1 LYNARKLSHTSKDYA
16 ISLIELLKRDDA
28 IEDLEL
34 PQFELSESQKAAI
47 DKEIYLIANNPNY
60 LQNWE
65 DIKQRFKES

>member
-1 LYNARKLSHTSKDYA
+1 MPENYHIRAKKDDA
-16 ISLIELLKRDDA
+16 ISLKELLTRDDA

-34 PQFELSESQKAAI
+34 QQFELSESQKAAI
-47 DKEIYLIANNPNY
+47 DKEIYLIANNPDY